1 LKNKSWYAHGKL
13 LVTGEYMVLEGAKAL
28 ALPLKLGQYLSVRQQ
43 KGNTLSWNA
52 MKTDGFWFQAV
63 CKLPGFE
70 IVKSTDQ
77 DICDRLH
84 TILLKTRELNPEFL
98 VDGNGYNVETILE
111 FDPDY
116 GFGSS
121 STLLTNIAKWANV
134 DPFELQKQ
142 TFGGSGYDIACAS
155 LRDPVIYH
163 LDKGKP
169 TMEQVSID
177 FDFTDRIYFVYL
189 GKKQNSFESI
199 EYFRQKAKFLKKD
212 LTEISGITRELLFC
226 KTLADFEKLII
237 QHEIIMS
244 RILKMKRV
252 QALLFPDHK
261 GVVKSLGGWGGDFV
275 LMTRHSN
282 EKEFE
287 SYLRHKGYNTY
298 YCYDDLVL

>member
-1 LKNKSWYAHGKL
+1 LKNRSWYAHGKL
-13 LVTGEYMVLEGAKAL
+13 LITGEYLVLEGAKAL
-28 ALPLKLGQYLSVRQQ
+28 ALPLKLGQYLTIKQQ
-43 KGNTLSWNA
+43 REKTIFWNA
-52 MKTDGFWFQAV
+52 MKPDGFWFQAI
-63 CKLPGFE
+63 CKLPDLE
-70 IVKSTDQ
+70 VVKATDG
-77 DICDRLH
+77 DMCDRLH
-84 TILLKTRELNPEFL
+84 NILVKTRALNPDFL
-98 VDGNGYNVETILE
+98 NDENGFTVETILE
-111 FDPDY
+111 FSPDY

-199 EYFRQKAKFLKKD
+199 EHFKQKAKFQKRD
-212 LTEISGITRELLFC
+212 ITEMNRITREILFC
-226 KTLADFEKLII
+226 KTLKEFENLLV
-237 QHEIIMS
+237 QHEMMLS

-252 QALLFPDHK
+252 QHQLFPDHD

-275 LMTRHSN
+275 LMTRHSG

-287 SYLRHKGYNTY
+287 SYLHLKGYHIFY
-298 YCYDDLVL
+298 RFEDLVL